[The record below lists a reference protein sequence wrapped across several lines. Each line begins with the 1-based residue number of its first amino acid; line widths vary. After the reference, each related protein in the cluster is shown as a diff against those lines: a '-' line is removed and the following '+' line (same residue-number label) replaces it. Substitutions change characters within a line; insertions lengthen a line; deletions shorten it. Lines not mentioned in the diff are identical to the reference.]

1 MLGRRSG
8 YWVRLP
14 KASGHPNRRDERQTS
29 FGKGG
34 IVFLILHR
42 EEGQGL
48 AEYGLIGSI
57 IAIFAIFSL
66 MFISGN
72 LSSLL
77 SLIGNR
83 L

>member
-1 MLGRRSG
+1 MLH
-8 YWVRLP
+8 V
-14 KASGHPNRRDERQTS
+14 
-29 FGKGG
+29 
-34 IVFLILHR
+34 LHR

-57 IAIFAIFSL
+57 IAIFAILSL

-72 LSSLL
+72 LTKLL
-77 SLIGNR
+77 SLVGHN

>member
-1 MLGRRSG
+1 VYL
-8 YWVRLP
+8 V
-14 KASGHPNRRDERQTS
+14 
-29 FGKGG
+29 
-34 IVFLILHR
+34 LHR